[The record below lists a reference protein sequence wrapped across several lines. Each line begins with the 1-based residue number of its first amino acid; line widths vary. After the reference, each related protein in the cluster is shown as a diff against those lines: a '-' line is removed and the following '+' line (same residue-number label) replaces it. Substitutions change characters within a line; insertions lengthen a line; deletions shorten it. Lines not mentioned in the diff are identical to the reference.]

1 MCLVRYLQL
10 IIQLAN
16 RKDRQASR
24 GSLQSLMRFSDAS
37 TSSSTRR
44 SSKTTSLSSNTR
56 SSWSTVESHPLN
68 QKRLRENARSSLPGQ
83 QQSLLNP
90 QRDGEARLPTSAPQ
104 CSYWCTI
111 CKKPRLF
118 TTYGG
123 WTKHEKEAH
132 EETVY
137 ICMPDGPVVHKEHGL
152 VCALCGDINPDE
164 RHIKEHHVLPC
175 VEKALTART
184 YNRKYQL
191 ENHLESHGVP
201 KGSTVAKGWRRGYR
215 KQAWACGFCVA
226 YFAKSTE
233 RFHHIATQH
242 YERGEDLSNW
252 DATNVILGFLQQPKL
267 HDVWEERMK
276 LQFPCRK
283 HDLRWDKTPT
293 GSLIS
298 RLELGL
304 RGKEDGTALAMAAF
318 IQSDYYQSRFER
330 LPVSPAALENPRGGH
345 RESRINQGLLQGP
358 ERRSSGPYSFEQYG
372 NLAPTT
378 ENGVIESGWPQSS
391 SGRFGEIATMES
403 YLGAEAP
410 LGIPALCGPRMRP
423 VLSATSVNLEAPATE
438 LLPIQQAE
446 QSSWLGSMTTQAN
459 DIARCAFYA
468 SETSWLDHVANTTG
482 STESNPTNFPAESQA
497 NFGMSND
504 YSTPQTTGL
513 VSKFS
518 PQDFG
523 TVHDRPLSPM
533 DLDPDL
539 EATTRVLLNGND

>member
-1 MCLVRYLQL
+1 VSSSSLAL

-24 GSLQSLMRFSDAS
+24 GSLQSLIRFSDAS

-44 SSKTTSLSSNTR
+44 SSRTTSLSSNTR

-68 QKRLRENARSSLPGQ
+68 QKHLRDNARSSLPGQ

-152 VCALCGDINPDE
+152 ICALCGDINPDE
-164 RHIKEHHVLPC
+164 RHNEEHHVLPC
-175 VEKALTART
+175 LEKALTART

-191 ENHLESHGVP
+191 EKHLESHGVP
-201 KGSTVAKGWRRGYR
+201 KGSTVAKEWRRDY
-215 KQAWACGFCVA
+215 KNQAWACGFCVA

-242 YERGEDLSNW
+242 YERGEDLSKW
-252 DATNVILGFLQQPKL
+252 DATNVILGLLQQPKL

-276 LQFPCRK
+276 LQFPGRK

-293 GSLIS
+293 KSLIS

-304 RGKEDGTALAMAAF
+304 RGKEDGIALAMHAF
-318 IQSDYYQSRFER
+318 TQSDYFQS
-330 LPVSPAALENPRGGH
+330 H

-358 ERRSSGPYSFEQYG
+358 QRRSSGPYSFEQYG
-372 NLAPTT
+372 NLTPKT
-378 ENGVIESGWPQSS
+378 ENGVTESGWPQSS

-410 LGIPALCGPRMRP
+410 LGIPPLCGPRMRP
-423 VLSATSVNLEAPATE
+423 VLSATSENLEAPATE
-438 LLPIQQAE
+438 LLPIQQAA
-446 QSSWLGSMTTQAN
+446 QSSWLGLMTAQPN
-459 DIARCAFYA
+459 DIARYAFRA
-468 SETSWLDHVANTTG
+468 SETSWLDHVAITTG
-482 STESNPTNFPAESQA
+482 STGSNPTTFPAESQA
-497 NFGMSND
+497 DFGISND
-504 YSTPQTTGL
+504 YSTPQTAGL
-513 VSKFS
+513 VSKFCL
-518 PQDFG
+518 QGFG
-523 TVHDRPLSPM
+523 TVQDRPLSPM
-533 DLDPDL
+533 DLDLDL
-539 EATTRVLLNGND
+539 EATTRVLLYGND